1 MDEKAAFWATKNL
14 EDFNEKEWESVCD
27 GCARC
32 CLQKLQDSESGLTFF
47 TRVACRL
54 LDTETC
60 RCKDYLNRFDEV
72 PDCTRVAPLTTQKR
86 NWLPH
91 SCAYLK
97 LDRGEALDQWHPLVS
112 LKASSVHE
120 SGMSVRGWA
129 VAEDLVDED
138 QYESL
143 LIEFDDDEQPVALD

>member
-1 MDEKAAFWATKNL
+1 MSEKTVFWETKNL
-14 EDFNEKEWESVCD
+14 EDFSEKEWESVCD

-60 RCKDYLNRFDEV
+60 RCKDYMNRFEKV
-72 PDCTRVAPLTTQKR
+72 PDCTRVAPLTNQKR

-97 LDRGEALDQWHPLVS
+97 LDRGETLDQWHPLVS
-112 LKASSVHE
+112 LQASSVHE
-120 SGMSVRGWA
+120 NGMSVRGWV

-138 QYESL
+138 QYETL
-143 LIEFDDDEQPVALD
+143 LIEFDEDEQPVALD